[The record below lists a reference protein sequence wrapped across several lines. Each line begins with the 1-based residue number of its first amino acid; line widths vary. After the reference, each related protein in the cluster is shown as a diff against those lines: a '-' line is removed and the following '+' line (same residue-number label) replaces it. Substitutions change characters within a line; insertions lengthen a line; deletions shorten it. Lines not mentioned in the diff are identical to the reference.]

1 MFTIGL
7 TGGIGSGKSTVADLF
22 KKKGITIIDADH
34 IAHDL
39 TQPGQICF
47 NKIVE
52 IFGKSILLSNKN
64 LDRAQLRRIIFADPA
79 KRQWLE
85 QLLHPLI
92 RAEMQRLILNADS
105 PYCIAVIPL
114 LLETAPN
121 PIIQRIL
128 VIDAP
133 EEQQIARCMTR
144 DHLSEKEI
152 KAIMQTQ
159 VTRKQRLAAADDI
172 IHNHNTFA
180 ELLPQVEKL
189 HHFYLLVKN
198 NF

>member
-1 MFTIGL
+1 
-7 TGGIGSGKSTVADLF
+7 
-22 KKKGITIIDADH
+22 
-34 IAHDL
+34 
-39 TQPGQICF
+39 
-47 NKIVE
+47 
-52 IFGKSILLSNKN
+52 
-64 LDRAQLRRIIFADPA
+64 
-79 KRQWLE
+79 
-85 QLLHPLI
+85 
-92 RAEMQRLILNADS
+92 MQRLILNADS